1 MLRVAR
7 NLNRRWD
14 ASRAT
19 DRLRRLGIAPR
30 HKVGELSGGQK
41 AQLALTIALTSLRPS
56 SRPRNKIRLAL
67 KV

>member
-19 DRLRRLGIAPR
+19 DRLQRLGIAPR

-41 AQLALTIALTSLRPS
+41 ARLALTSLRPS